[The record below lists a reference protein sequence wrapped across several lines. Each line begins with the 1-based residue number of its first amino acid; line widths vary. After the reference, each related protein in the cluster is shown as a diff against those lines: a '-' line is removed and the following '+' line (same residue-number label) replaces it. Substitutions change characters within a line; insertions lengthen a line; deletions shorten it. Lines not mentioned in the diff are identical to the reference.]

1 MMFVVTVV
9 NIIYHILILSCDPS
23 YAAGKTTTINILTG
37 ALAASEGTAVISGK
51 DIRTSMQQIRQD
63 MGICLQH
70 DALDKSLTVR
80 QHIEL
85 FARIKGLYAR
95 ISREEADKKID
106 QLLRDVALFDKSN
119 TLSKNLSGG
128 MKRKLSLAM
137 AFCGGSKVVILD
149 EPTSGMDPF
158 SRRFTWN
165 LIRQY
170 RQNRTIILTTHFMEE
185 ADILGD
191 KIVIMAEGKVRCCGS
206 SLFLK
211 QKYGVGYQLTVEKK
225 KSQFQPRISKDL
237 LMNRDIESAQENSA
251 SQPAEDDYITTLV
264 KGNVREA
271 NVLSNIAT
279 ELKFQLPL
287 RASSNFVP
295 MLQSLDQAVANGTIS
310 SYGLGFTTLEEV
322 FILVSRG
329 DSGGGDEE
337 AVRQAI
343 ESSKRQSTS
352 LDSSMDLTQKDFDRD
367 GLFMRH
373 VLCLIWK
380 RWSNFKRDKKA
391 WFFTMVLP
399 SLFVLIGLILFDSLD
414 VLALWFLIVL

>member
-1 MMFVVTVV
+1 
-9 NIIYHILILSCDPS
+9 
-23 YAAGKTTTINILTG
+23 
-37 ALAASEGTAVISGK
+37 
-51 DIRTSMQQIRQD
+51 
-63 MGICLQH
+63 
-70 DALDKSLTVR
+70 
-80 QHIEL
+80 
-85 FARIKGLYAR
+85 
-95 ISREEADKKID
+95 
-106 QLLRDVALFDKSN
+106 
-119 TLSKNLSGG
+119 
-128 MKRKLSLAM
+128 
-137 AFCGGSKVVILD
+137 
-149 EPTSGMDPF
+149 
-158 SRRFTWN
+158 
-165 LIRQY
+165 
-170 RQNRTIILTTHFMEE
+170 
-185 ADILGD
+185 
-191 KIVIMAEGKVRCCGS
+191 MAEGKVRCCGS

-211 QKYGVGYQLTVEKK
+211 EKYGVGYQLTVEKK
-225 KSQFQPRISKDL
+225 KSQFQPKISNDL
-237 LMNRDIESAQENSA
+237 LMNRDIESAQESTP
-251 SQPAEDDYITTLV
+251 SQPAEDDFITTLV

-295 MLQSLDQAVANGTIS
+295 MLQSLDQAVANGRIA

-329 DSGGGDEE
+329 DSAGGEEE
-337 AVRQAI
+337 AARQAI
-343 ESSKRQSTS
+343 ESSKRLSTS
-352 LDSSMDLTQKDFDRD
+352 LESNMDLSQKDFDRD